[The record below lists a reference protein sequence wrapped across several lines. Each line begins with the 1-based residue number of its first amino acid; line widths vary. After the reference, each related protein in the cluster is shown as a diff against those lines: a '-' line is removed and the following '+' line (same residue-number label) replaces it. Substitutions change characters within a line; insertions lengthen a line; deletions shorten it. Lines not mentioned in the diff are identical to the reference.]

1 MLKLKVFSHPDYS
14 FPLPGGHRF
23 PMEKFELLRQ
33 SLLQDKAF
41 EVAAPEAIEKED
53 AELVHSADYVTRFIE
68 GKLDSKEIRKAGLPW
83 SEQLVRRTFLECGGT
98 FNAALE
104 ALESGYSGNAAG
116 GTHHAY
122 PDYASGF
129 CLLNDLSITAAKLI
143 NKKIVEKILI
153 LDLDVHQGD
162 GTAKI
167 FENNHYVKT
176 VSMHCKENFPAQK
189 QESDLDLTISK
200 GFGDEQILEVLYTTL
215 PNLLKD
221 YNPDLVLYD
230 AGIDV
235 LEQDELG
242 LLEMTI
248 DGLFNRD
255 KYIFEL
261 CKGNNIPVASV
272 IGGGY
277 QKSLD
282 NLSQCHTVVFEAAK
296 FVFGGNFYS

>member
-14 FPLPGGHRF
+14 FPLPAGHRF
-23 PMEKFELLRQ
+23 PMEKFETLRQ

-41 EVAAPEAIEKED
+41 KVTAPTSLEKGD
-53 AELVHSADYVTRFIE
+53 AELVHSADYVARFIE
-68 GKLDSKEIRKAGLPW
+68 GKFDTKETRKAGLPW

-98 FNAALE
+98 FSAALAALE
-104 ALESGYSGNAAG
+104 DGYSGNAAG

-129 CLLNDLSITAAKLI
+129 CLLNDLAITAAKLI
-143 NKKIVEKILI
+143 NEKVVEKILI

-167 FENNHYVKT
+167 FENNQQVKT
-176 VSMHCKENFPAQK
+176 VSMHCTENFPAQK

-200 GFGDEQILEVLYTTL
+200 GFGDEQVLKVLYDTI

-221 YNPDLVLYD
+221 HNPDLLLYD

-235 LEQDELG
+235 LKQDELG

-261 CKGNNIPVASV
+261 CKKNGIPVASV

-277 QKSLD
+277 QKDLDSL
-282 NLSQCHTVVFEAAK
+282 SECHRVVFEAAK